1 MCVKNRIKKIF
12 LRIHQVFGVHVQ
24 CTLLSSCIKK
34 KKKTIV
40 ASKKNIFSD

>member
-1 MCVKNRIKKIF
+1 MCVKNRIKNFF

-34 KKKTIV
+34 KKKRL
-40 ASKKNIFSD
+40 